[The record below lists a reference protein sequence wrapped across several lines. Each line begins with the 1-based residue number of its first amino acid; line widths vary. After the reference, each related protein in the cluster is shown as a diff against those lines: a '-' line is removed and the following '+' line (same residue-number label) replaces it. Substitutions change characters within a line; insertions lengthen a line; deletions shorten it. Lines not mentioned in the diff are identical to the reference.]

1 MYPNQIALSYILVQ
15 MALFFQ
21 MTLFEYPVKY
31 YALLLRNL
39 QTFLH
44 V

>member
-1 MYPNQIALSYILVQ
+1 
-15 MALFFQ
+15 

-44 V
+44 E